1 MSDIS
6 TITITG
12 NMTRDPEQ
20 KTTGGG
26 RSVVEF
32 TVANG
37 RWRREAGSEQPTF
50 YRVSIW
56 NEGQMAYLM
65 SKAQRGTFVTVS
77 GEYDQVNKGDKV
89 YNDISKASF
98 KLGARQKGQQVAT
111 RDDTPRHA
119 TPQQATTIDN
129 HDDIPF

>member
-26 RSVVEF
+26 RNVVEF

-37 RWRREAGSEQPTF
+37 RWRRQEGCEQPTF

-56 NEGQMAYLM
+56 SDGQMAYLLA
-65 SKAQRGTFVTVS
+65 KAQRGTFVTVT
-77 GEYDQVNKGDKV
+77 GEYDQVTKDGKT

-98 KLGARQKGQQVAT
+98 KLGARQKGQPVAT
-111 RDDTPRHA
+111 HHD
-119 TPQQATTIDN
+119 TPQQATTVDN

>member
-37 RWRREAGSEQPTF
+37 RWRRESGAEQPTF

-65 SKAQRGTFVTVS
+65 SKAQRGTFVTVT

-98 KLGARQKGQQVAT
+98 KLGARQKGQPGAT
-111 RDDTPRHA
+111 RDDTPRH
-119 TPQQATTIDN
+119 ATTIDN